1 MTTQPK
7 GFTVIEVLVS
17 SLVLGVIMSIIIAFL
32 VNANRA
38 TYRAQLESNLNSQ
51 AQSALSRF
59 SRDLLGASG
68 VATNSTSQ
76 KLILELPCYDAT
88 GDINEATKDQV
99 IYELNSEGKLLYTR
113 GALVGQVILD
123 HATDDTPVFRYF
135 NFNLVEG
142 APQDASMVRVTLH
155 TIENLTPKAV
165 NCRQTQ
171 DFRMRNAL

>member
-1 MTTQPK
+1 MTVRQK

-17 SLVLGVIMSIIIAFL
+17 SLVLGIILSIIITFL
-32 VNANRA
+32 ANANKA
-38 TYRAQLESNLNSQ
+38 TNRAQTESTLNSQ

-68 VATNSTSQ
+68 VATNSTGQ

-88 GDINEATKDQV
+88 GDLDEATKDQV
-99 IYELNSEGKLLYTR
+99 IYELNSEGKILYSR

-123 HATDDTPVFRYF
+123 HATNDTPVFQYF

-142 APQDASMVRVTLH
+142 APQEASVVRVNLH
-155 TIENLTPKAV
+155 TIKNLVPKSIH
-165 NCRQTQ
+165 CRQTQ